1 VRPGHLAATHR
12 AGHEGH
18 DRSRAQLLFN
28 LVEAICFWLYQ
39 GYTVSMKRA
48 VSIPDRLFNA
58 AERAAK
64 RQKVSRSRFYARAV
78 EAYLKTQQAK
88 GVKEALDAIYA
99 TEDSSLDPVIARM
112 QSLSIGREEW

>member
-1 VRPGHLAATHR
+1 MKT
-12 AGHEGH
+12 
-18 DRSRAQLLFN
+18 
-28 LVEAICFWLYQ
+28 AI
-39 GYTVSMKRA
+39 
-48 VSIPDRLFNA
+48 SIPDPLFHA

-78 EAYLKTQQAK
+78 ETYLKTQQAK

-99 TEDSSLDPVIARM
+99 TEDSSLDPDIARM